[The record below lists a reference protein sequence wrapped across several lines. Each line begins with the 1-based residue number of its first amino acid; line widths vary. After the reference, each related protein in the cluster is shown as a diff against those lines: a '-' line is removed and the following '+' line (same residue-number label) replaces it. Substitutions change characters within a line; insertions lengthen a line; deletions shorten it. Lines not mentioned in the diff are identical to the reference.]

1 MSKTLRAPLGT
12 TGAFNKVTPE
22 STTKSP
28 LTVTRSRAGKKAA
41 PFWMPAAAKKQLDYL
56 TIEYDTTLQAL
67 LTEALNDLFK
77 KYGKEPI
84 A

>member
-1 MSKTLRAPLGT
+1 VSKPTRPSLTT
-12 TGAFNKVTPE
+12 TGAFTKTAPTTTRPT
-22 STTKSP
+22 STG
-28 LTVTRSRAGKKAA
+28 SRAGKKAA

-56 TIEYDTTLQAL
+56 TIEQETTQQAL

-77 KYGKEPI
+77 KYGKPPI

>member
-1 MSKTLRAPLGT
+1 MSKTSRAPLGT
-12 TGAFNKVTPE
+12 TGAFNKAAPDL
-22 STTKSP
+22 TTKPAS
-28 LTVTRSRAGKKAA
+28 TSSRTGKKAA

-56 TIEYDTTLQAL
+56 TIEQDTTLQAL

-77 KYGKEPI
+77 KYGKQPI

>member
-1 MSKTLRAPLGT
+1 MSKTTRGSLTT
-12 TGAFNKVTPE
+12 TGAFNKAVTE
-22 STTKSP
+22 SVDHHKSIG
-28 LTVTRSRAGKKAA
+28 TRTGKNAA

-56 TIEYDTTLQAL
+56 TVEHDTTQQSL

-77 KYGKEPI
+77 KYGKPPI